1 MGVVTTRRGRA
12 AERRRVARTPVPTKR
27 RPTAE
32 TALPTGRRFA
42 AETGRASAPRR
53 RAPSNGAA
61 PRVQRRAAARAAAV
75 ETRQTNQGERLEAG
89 RRLRAVPETASP
101 KRRKRLGRR
110 GTDLAPGKTSGQKT
124 PRKPAAQKSGE
135 VARKRTTAASHA
147 HTSIEFRVLFL
158 SVAGLSLIGLPMVL
172 SASSVVSVLSGSTP
186 YSIFEKQCAFLVV
199 AVAVAMIAYF
209 WVPTS
214 RLRRLRFVMPFGA
227 MALLVIVFLPG
238 IGHYAG
244 GSSRWIGFGSI
255 QVQPSELMKL
265 SIVVFAADLLARRAH
280 RSDHWAAVVRPL
292 LIVLAAAAG
301 LILAQ
306 PDLGTTI
313 VISCIT
319 FLMMFSAGV
328 PVGVLGTTAAVLA
341 LPGGYYALHAAY
353 RRDRFLSFLNPFAHA
368 SGTGYQVVQSLS
380 TLGMGGL
387 VGNGVGGSPAT
398 WGFLPNAH
406 TDFVFAVIGG
416 NLGLVGSIAVIGLF
430 GLFAWAGFR
439 IAAREPDPFSRYV
452 AVGITCWIV
461 CQAVINV
468 GGVIDAL
475 PITGIP
481 LPFIS
486 YGGSALVAEM
496 VGAGLLLGIARR
508 QRPVAR

>member
-1 MGVVTTRRGRA
+1 VLKRA
-12 AERRRVARTPVPTKR
+12 EAKADAARRVK
-27 RPTAE
+27 
-32 TALPTGRRFA
+32 TAL
-42 AETGRASAPRR
+42 
-53 RAPSNGAA
+53 
-61 PRVQRRAAARAAAV
+61 
-75 ETRQTNQGERLEAG
+75 
-89 RRLRAVPETASP
+89 
-101 KRRKRLGRR
+101 
-110 GTDLAPGKTSGQKT
+110 T
-124 PRKPAAQKSGE
+124 PH
-135 VARKRTTAASHA
+135 TTL
-147 HTSIEFRVLFL
+147 EFRVLL
-158 SVAGLSLIGLPMVL
+158 LAVVGLSLIGLPMVL
-172 SASSVVSVLSGSTP
+172 SASSVLSVLSGAAP
-186 YSIFEKQCAFLVV
+186 YSLFAKQCTFLLVGI
-199 AVAVAMIAYF
+199 AVAVVAYRF
-209 WVPTS
+209 MPMK
-214 RLRRLRFVMPFGA
+214 RLRHFRFLMLFGVMG
-227 MALLVIVFLPG
+227 LLVVVFLPG
-238 IGHYAG
+238 VGHYAG
-244 GSSRWIGFGSI
+244 GSSRWIGVGSI
-255 QVQPSELMKL
+255 QVQPSELMKI

-280 RSDHWAAVVRPL
+280 RADYWAAVVRPL
-292 LIVLAAAAG
+292 LTVLIAAAG

-313 VISCIT
+313 VIICIT
-319 FLMMFSAGV
+319 FVMMFSAGV
-328 PVGVLGTTAAVLA
+328 PARVLGATVGALA

-387 VGNGVGGSPAT
+387 TGNGVGGSPTT

-416 NLGLVGSIAVIGLF
+416 NLGLLGSVAVIGLF
-430 GLFAWAGFR
+430 GMFAWAGFR
-439 IAAREPDPFSRYV
+439 IAAREQDPFSRYV

-496 VGAGLLLGIARR
+496 AGAGLLLGIARR
-508 QRPVAR
+508 QRPAPR

>member
-1 MGVVTTRRGRA
+1 MPRPVASSAVPKPAGPKPAGEKRAGARAEGARRL
-12 AERRRVARTPVPTKR
+12 K
-27 RPTAE
+27 
-32 TALPTGRRFA
+32 TAL
-42 AETGRASAPRR
+42 
-53 RAPSNGAA
+53 
-61 PRVQRRAAARAAAV
+61 
-75 ETRQTNQGERLEAG
+75 
-89 RRLRAVPETASP
+89 
-101 KRRKRLGRR
+101 
-110 GTDLAPGKTSGQKT
+110 T
-124 PRKPAAQKSGE
+124 PH
-135 VARKRTTAASHA
+135 TTL
-147 HTSIEFRVLFL
+147 EFRVLL
-158 SVAGLSLIGLPMVL
+158 LAVVGLSLIGLPMVL
-172 SASSVVSVLSGSTP
+172 SASSVLSLLSGAAP
-186 YSIFEKQCAFLVV
+186 YSLFEKQCTFLLVGI
-199 AVAVAMIAYF
+199 AVAVVAYRF
-209 WVPTS
+209 VPME
-214 RLRRLRFVMPFGA
+214 RLRIFRFLMPFGV
-227 MALLVIVFLPG
+227 MGLLVVVFLPG
-238 IGHYAG
+238 VGHYAG
-244 GSSRWIGFGSI
+244 GSSRWIGVGSI
-255 QVQPSELMKL
+255 QIQPSELMKI

-280 RSDHWAAVVRPL
+280 RADYWAAVVRPL
-292 LIVLAAAAG
+292 LTVLVAAAC

-313 VISCIT
+313 VITCIT
-319 FLMMFSAGV
+319 FVMMFSAGV
-328 PVGVLGTTAAVLA
+328 PARVLGAAVGVLA

-368 SGTGYQVVQSLS
+368 SSTGYQVVQSLS

-387 VGNGVGGSPAT
+387 TGNGVGGSPTT

-416 NLGLVGSIAVIGLF
+416 NLGLLGSVAVIGLF
-430 GLFAWAGFR
+430 GMFAWAGFR

-496 VGAGLLLGIARR
+496 AGAGLLLGIARR
-508 QRPVAR
+508 QRPAPA

>member
-1 MGVVTTRRGRA
+1 V
-12 AERRRVARTPVPTKR
+12 
-27 RPTAE
+27 
-32 TALPTGRRFA
+32 
-42 AETGRASAPRR
+42 
-53 RAPSNGAA
+53 
-61 PRVQRRAAARAAAV
+61 AAA
-75 ETRQTNQGERLEAG
+75 
-89 RRLRAVPETASP
+89 
-101 KRRKRLGRR
+101 
-110 GTDLAPGKTSGQKT
+110 LAYWWM
-124 PRKPAAQKSGE
+124 
-135 VARKRTTAASHA
+135 
-147 HTSIEFRVLFL
+147 
-158 SVAGLSLIGLPMVL
+158 PM
-172 SASSVVSVLSGSTP
+172 T
-186 YSIFEKQCAFLVV
+186 
-199 AVAVAMIAYF
+199 
-209 WVPTS
+209 
-214 RLRRLRFVMPFGA
+214 RLRRLRFLLPFGV
-227 MALLVIVFLPG
+227 MGLLVVVFAPG
-238 IGHYAG
+238 VGHYAG
-244 GSSRWIGFGSI
+244 GSSRWIGVGSI
-255 QVQPSELMKL
+255 QLQPSELMKI

-280 RSDHWAAVVRPL
+280 RPDHWAAVIRPL
-292 LIVLAAAAG
+292 LIVLGLAAG

-313 VISCIT
+313 VITCIT
-319 FLMMFSAGV
+319 FVMMFSAGI
-328 PVGVLGTTAAVLA
+328 PARMLGGTAAFLA

-368 SGTGYQVVQSLS
+368 SGTGYQIVQSLS

-387 VGNGVGGSPAT
+387 AGNGVGGSATT

-416 NLGLVGSIAVIGLF
+416 NLGLIGSVTVIGLF
-430 GLFAWAGFR
+430 ALFAWAGFR
-439 IAAREPDPFSRYV
+439 IAAREQDPFSRYV

-508 QRPVAR
+508 QRPLAP